1 MPAYIDYSMKNRT
14 YRFFTGTPLYPF
26 GHGLSYTRFA
36 YDAVSPK
43 TTNVVAGQPLVV
55 TVGVSNVGKVAG
67 DEVVQAYLAP
77 TAPQEQGRTTPVL
90 QRQLV
95 GFGRTTLRAGER
107 RAVAL
112 TIEPRSLSLVERDG
126 TRAIVPG
133 HYRLFVAGGQPGDT
147 AAASQGVWTDVT
159 ITGDRI
165 VLPK

>member
-1 MPAYIDYSMKNRT
+1 M
-14 YRFFTGTPLYPF
+14 
-26 GHGLSYTRFA
+26 
-36 YDAVSPK
+36 
-43 TTNVVAGQPLVV
+43 LV
-55 TVGVSNVGKVAG
+55 VAG

-95 GFGRTTLRAGER
+95 GFSRTTLRAGER

-133 HYRLFVAGGQPGDT
+133 HYRLFVAGGQPGD
-147 AAASQGVWTDVT
+147 AEAPGGGVWTDVT